1 MAVTPQLFHPMSGT
15 ARVSAVHQQLAEQD
29 VFLQEIRDRLEQS
42 QQYYKSF
49 NDKKHYIE
57 DMYPEYLTEMTQPN
71 LIGIGT
77 GPHSNKMAVEYPL
90 EIESYSDKIKSC
102 N

>member
-29 VFLQEIRDRLEQS
+29 VFLQEIRGRLEQS

-57 DMYPEYLTEMTQPN
+57 DMYPESSKEPDTTICFRIIKGKTDMGNELT
-71 LIGIGT
+71 
-77 GPHSNKMAVEYPL
+77 Y
-90 EIESYSDKIKSC
+90 
-102 N
+102 